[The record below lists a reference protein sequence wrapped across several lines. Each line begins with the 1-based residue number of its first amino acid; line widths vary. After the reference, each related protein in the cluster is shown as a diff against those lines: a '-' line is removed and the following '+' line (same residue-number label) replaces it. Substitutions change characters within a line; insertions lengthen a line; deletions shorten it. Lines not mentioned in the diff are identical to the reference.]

1 MNVIGPLAFGAMTVV
16 NLTVFALVLVNLFRR
31 TRVHH

>member
-1 MNVIGPLAFGAMTVV
+1 MHVIGPLAFGAMTVV
-16 NLTVFALVLVNLFRR
+16 NLTVFALVLVSLFRR

>member
-1 MNVIGPLAFGAMTVV
+1 MQVIGPLAFVAMTAI
-16 NLTVFALVLVNLFRR
+16 NLTVLTFVLVGLFRR